1 MNRLFVFATVA
12 AILLG
17 GTAVRAGSLS
27 DAQVRAIMIQQSIA
41 AYPGHCPCPYN
52 LASNGSQCDGRSAW
66 SKAGGYEPLC
76 YASDIS
82 DEMVNQF
89 RQQNGLG
96 Q

>member
-1 MNRLFVFATVA
+1 MA

-17 GTAVRAGSLS
+17 GTAVQAGSLS

-52 LASNGSQCDGRSAW
+52 LASNDSQCGGRSAW
-66 SKAGGYEPLC
+66 SKAGGYAPLC
-76 YASDIS
+76 YASDVS